1 MEIVNKKE
9 DELSICTFCC

>member
-9 DELSICTFCC
+9 DELSICTFFC